1 MADSVDVYIGT
12 WLNHSSNVLTLTL
25 RDKEAAI
32 LAAALVIFVG
42 FVANHAWNILKFVL
56 HQLRTTR
63 VAKNELHQQ
72 QQIVLRNSANHV
84 HAFLLMT
91 RLAFGWGITKR
102 RVSKMAAFKG
112 SIFLMALTLV
122 GSLGWA
128 AVQVSLAVVWTAAG
142 DQFLVIPNRCGWIPR
157 YGNVSTPEAQTYYD
171 FIKGGLDMAN
181 TYQLQCYRHRNES
194 GADNKRCGS
203 FPVPHLDWV
212 GTDTD
217 CPFGNKDLCVATN
230 STPFR
235 MDSGYINSQTHLGVN
250 TVHRD
255 SIDYR
260 YIATCSPLVPDY
272 KVLKNGSLFY
282 YYGNNTDI
290 EEDFPGERATWI
302 HNITGRTDD
311 NHYNLWPFSFVVDK
325 EFRNLRRDWRAN
337 ASMIPEDKSAF
348 TMSIFFI
355 TAGQMFYV
363 GQNYDPIFST
373 KSKSGRVINEVPAYT
388 PENPMTIL
396 GCIEE
401 QEICNPSETGPN
413 RCMMVSRNAENATVI
428 ERLKLNPAQA
438 STTLILRNELEK
450 NLFRNYVNYLSPQL
464 LATTSL
470 VRGTRTYFQYLSFPR
485 DYWRTEVSRW
495 FDINLI
501 MLQHAFVDYVTG
513 PEDPAAI
520 ALVEGPDDNTNTTEQ
535 IRAELHRG
543 CQRQIVRN
551 VNGARNF
558 NLRAILFVVGPGFAI
573 MLLGFTIDSL
583 AAWAQG
589 LLRKGEARR
598 ALWVKD
604 DMLQPK
610 GESEDDGYERVL
622 LGGVGGG
629 GGWVSGAE
637 GQGGGVWAGTE
648 YTGYNGAHQQDQV
661 KVPLV
666 AAAPR
671 DGGRDPYK
679 SPGFVYSPG

>member
-1 MADSVDVYIGT
+1 MADSVNVYIGT
-12 WLNHSSNVLTLTL
+12 WLNHSNNVLTLTL

-63 VAKNELHQQ
+63 VAENELHQQ

-102 RVSKMAAFKG
+102 RVSRMAAFEG
-112 SIFLMALTLV
+112 SIFLMILTLL

-142 DQFLVIPNRCGWIPR
+142 DQFLVVPSHCGWIPR
-157 YGNVSTPEAQTYYD
+157 YNNVSTPEAQTYYD
-171 FIKGGLDMAN
+171 VIKGGMDMAN
-181 TYQLQCYRHRNES
+181 TYQLQCYRQRNES
-194 GADNKRCGS
+194 SSDNKRCGS
-203 FPVPHLDWV
+203 FPVPHIDWV
-212 GTDTD
+212 GTDAD
-217 CPFGNKDLCVATN
+217 CPFGNKNLCVATN

-235 MDSGYINSQTHLGVN
+235 MDTGYINSQTHLGIN
-250 TVHRD
+250 TGYQD

-272 KVLKNGSLFY
+272 RVSKNGSLYY

-290 EEDFPGERATWI
+290 QEDFPGERATWVQ
-302 HNITGRTDD
+302 NITGRTDD
-311 NHYNLWPFSFVVDK
+311 NHYNVWAFSYVVDK
-325 EFRNLRRDWRAN
+325 EFRNLIRDWRPN
-337 ASMIPEDKSAF
+337 ATMIPKDKSAF

-363 GQNYDPIFST
+363 SENYDPIFST
-373 KSKSGRVINEVPAYT
+373 KPKPGRVINNVPAYT
-388 PENPMTIL
+388 PENPMSIL

-401 QEICNPSETGPN
+401 QEICNPSAPEPN
-413 RCMMVSRNAENATVI
+413 KCMLLSRNAENVTVFS
-428 ERLKLNPAQA
+428 RLNLNPVQSA
-438 STTLILRNELEK
+438 TTLILRNELEK
-450 NLFRNYVNYLSPQL
+450 NLFRNYVNYLTPQL
-464 LATTSL
+464 LASTSL
-470 VRGTRTYFQYLSFPR
+470 VRGTRSYFQYLDFPR
-485 DYWRTEVSRW
+485 DHWRVEVSRW
-495 FDINLI
+495 FDVNLI
-501 MLQHAFVDYVTG
+501 MLQHAFVDYVVG
-513 PEDPAAI
+513 PDDPEAI
-520 ALVEGPDDNTNTTEQ
+520 ALVAGPEDNTNTTEE
-535 IRAELHRG
+535 IRAELDRG

-551 VNGARNF
+551 VNGVRNF
-558 NLRAILFVVGPGFAI
+558 NFRAILFVIGPGFAI
-573 MLLGFTIDSL
+573 MVLGFTIDSL

-598 ALWVKD
+598 ALWVRD

-610 GESEDDGYERVL
+610 REGEGDDGYERVL
-622 LGGVGGG
+622 LGGVSGGG
-629 GGWVSGAE
+629 GGWAAGE
-637 GQGGGVWAGTE
+637 GTE
-648 YTGYNGAHQQDQV
+648 YLGGYTGYSNGRQQQDQV

-666 AAAPR
+666 AASPV
-671 DGGRDPYK
+671 GGGYK
-679 SPGFVYSPG
+679 SPGLGYSPG